1 MKKAEVRSGK
11 GDGVKGGRRGVGLD
25 VGKREK
31 R

>member
-25 VGKREK
+25 VEK
-31 R
+31 WED